1 MFYTIILT
9 LIGTPPSIEWTA
21 IPSGGIVSV
30 ECAGDVNSDGTE
42 DIFVAS
48 IEDLGNGIWC
58 LDGLTGEEIW
68 SSNIFPPGAFK
79 TGCFRAIGD
88 VDFDG
93 IADLA
98 VGTWMNKAVT
108 VISGSSGSII
118 WSVTQTPAVYYIEY
132 VTGPKPGDVNVLASR
147 VGSDYYTSTI
157 ALNGQTGKALWAS
170 PSESTFDS
178 WIRTTES
185 DVSGNGWSEMGYSVD
200 RGSVFSGYVVV
211 RDGLT
216 GELLQSA
223 GTMYYGT
230 MDICSYYTGLLA
242 VSHFGDVPVMWV
254 ESVASGAT
262 IWTSDDYNLSFRNLQ
277 YIPNVTGSYY
287 PYPDILGL
295 YSSGMTLIRGD
306 DGYYQDQYNF
316 PSTIQSVEC
325 YMDSD
330 TWMLALATNGSFHC
344 PALVFSSPSI
354 EPSVS
359 LPSSGGADMCLL
371 QSDLYPT
378 PLAAIAMTG
387 SGPGVCVISTS
398 WPVEI
403 EVDQTSTPIVPSIKL
418 ISNPGTGGLTIIG
431 EDHNDVMI
439 LDIAGRLIRDVA
451 IDEGELVYVELPPG
465 VYHIVELNCGYTL
478 HKAVV
483 LSN

>member
-1 MFYTIILT
+1 MYYT
-9 LIGTPPSIEWTA
+9 LILILITSPPSIEWIA

-42 DIFVAS
+42 DIFIAS
-48 IEDLGNGIWC
+48 IEDQGNGIWC
-58 LDGLTGEEIW
+58 LDGISGEVIW
-68 SSNIFPPGAFK
+68 SNDELPGAYK
-79 TGCFRAIGD
+79 TECFRAIGD
-88 VDFDG
+88 VDLDG
-93 IADLA
+93 TTDLA
-98 VGTWMNKAVT
+98 VGTWMNYAVI
-108 VISGSSGSII
+108 VLSGSTGNVI
-118 WSVTQTPAVYYIEY
+118 WSKSQTLPVHYIEY
-132 VTGPKPGDVNVLASR
+132 VTGPNPGNVNVLASR

-157 ALNGQTGKALWAS
+157 ALNGQTGDALWAS
-170 PSESTFDS
+170 PSESTLDS

-200 RGSVFSGYVVV
+200 RGSVFSGFVVV

-216 GELLQSA
+216 GELLQWA

-230 MDICSYYTGLLA
+230 MDISSDYFGVLA
-242 VSHFGDVPVMWV
+242 VSHFGDMPVMWF
-254 ESVASGAT
+254 ESIVSGTT
-262 IWTSDDYNLSFRNLQ
+262 IWSSDDDDLTFKNLQ
-277 YIPNVTGSYY
+277 FVPYGSSYY
-287 PYPDILGL
+287 CPDILGL
-295 YSSGMTLIRGD
+295 YYSEMTLIRGS
-306 DGYYQDQYNF
+306 DGFYLDSYNF
-316 PSTIQSVEC
+316 PNSIQSVKC

-330 TWMLALATNGSFHC
+330 TWMAAVTTSSSFHC

-359 LPSSGGADMCLL
+359 LPSSVGADMCLL
-371 QSDLYPT
+371 QSDQYPT

-403 EVDQTSTPIVPSIKL
+403 ERDQTSTPIVPSIKL

-431 EDHNDVMI
+431 EDHTDVMI

-483 LSN
+483 LGN